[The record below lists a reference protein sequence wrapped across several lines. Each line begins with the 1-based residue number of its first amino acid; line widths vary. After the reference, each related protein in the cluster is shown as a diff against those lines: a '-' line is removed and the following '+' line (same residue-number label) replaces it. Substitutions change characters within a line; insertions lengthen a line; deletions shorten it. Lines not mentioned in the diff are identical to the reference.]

1 MIFFAV
7 AGGKANSKRAGDSP
21 SAFGSSFR
29 RREVLFFREF
39 PMFFAV
45 PVVGKVL
52 ASYAA
57 SEISD
62 NISTAQKTAQARL
75 QASGAGSVDPAAFAQ
90 ALNNFSQAVATQP
103 SQAASAF
110 AQILKT

>member
-7 AGGKANSKRAGDSP
+7 TDGKANSKRAKRRADPGP
-21 SAFGSSFR
+21 SSCCD
-29 RREVLFFREF
+29 EVLFFRES

-45 PVVGKVL
+45 PVVGKAL

-75 QASGAGSVDPAAFAQ
+75 QAGGAGSVDPAAFAQ
-90 ALNNFSQAVATQP
+90 ALNNFSQALTTQP

-110 AQILKT
+110 AQILNV